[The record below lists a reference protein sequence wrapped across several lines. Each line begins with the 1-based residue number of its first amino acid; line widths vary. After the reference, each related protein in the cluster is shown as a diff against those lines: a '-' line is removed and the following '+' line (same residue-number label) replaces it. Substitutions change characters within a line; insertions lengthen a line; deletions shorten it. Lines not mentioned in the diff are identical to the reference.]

1 MKEIDIKKWLQ
12 FKIADI
18 FETEIVGKKLQVP
31 TGSYIAKKDL
41 REGSIPRITV
51 SGFDN
56 GISGY
61 YAENIN
67 VSDYRIFEN
76 FISVSF
82 LGTVFYQKGKASLDM
97 KVHCLKPKNIKLN
110 HHIAWFL
117 VSVIRKIITYSTYND
132 QLSST
137 VLPNLVITLP
147 SKLNTKG
154 EYEPDWQYMED
165 YIKDIEKKVQFSS
178 VQFSLSSKT
187 EKENVDCQKWK
198 EFKIDDL
205 FHNKFVKPEVWH
217 SRELVEDN
225 AGIPYVV
232 RTKFNNGIKCNVLKT
247 EKMSPSPAGTISFG
261 AENATFFYQE
271 KEYVS
276 GRDIYYIDTTHLS
289 KNTCLFLVG
298 CLQKITD
305 KYSYNYGMFPDLV
318 KEEIIKLPIDKK
330 GNPDWQYM
338 DNYISKVEK
347 EVHNRMN
354 CLEQIIK

>member
-1 MKEIDIKKWLQ
+1 MKEIDVTKWRQ

-18 FETEIVGKKLQVP
+18 FETEMVGKKLQVP

-41 REGSIPRITV
+41 GEGSIPRITV

-56 GISGY
+56 GVSGY

-82 LGTVFYQKGKASLDM
+82 LGTVFYQKSKASLDM
-97 KVHCLKPKNIKLN
+97 KVHCLSPKSIKLN
-110 HHIAWFL
+110 QYIAWFL

-154 EYEPDWQYMED
+154 EYVPDWQYMED

-217 SRELVEDN
+217 TRELVEDN
-225 AGIPYVV
+225 TGIPYVV

-318 KEEIIKLPIDKK
+318 KEETIKLPVDEN
-330 GNPDWQYM
+330 GNPDWNYM
-338 DNYISKVEK
+338 ENYIAKVEEK
-347 EVHNRMN
+347 TNNRMN
-354 CLEQIIK
+354 YLKQVVK